1 MAEIKRIPLQSA
13 PIQDVSKQ
21 IAKKSEKPEKKKEKQ
36 IAPSFRFVLNLH
48 ESNEQRCP
56 EFNYSDLLKKAESR
70 RRKEKKKDEYNASNG
85 LSVFDENADDDKV
98 LDVARYFE
106 EKYGNRKKND
116 YVDLG
121 AGYDENDSFIDNTDA
136 YDELVPEDITTAFG
150 GFYVNSG
157 ALVFKESGKFPNLP
171 KLNHDNGN
179 GNDDD
184 DDDDD
189 EEASTDDD
197 TDENE
202 EIATKPASK
211 RSLSSSDE
219 TEESTQP
226 PKSKICKELPPEI
239 NLVE

>member
-21 IAKKSEKPEKKKEKQ
+21 VAKKSEKPEKKKEKQ

-56 EFNYSDLLKKAESR
+56 EFNYADLLKKAESR
-70 RRKEKKKDEYNASNG
+70 RRKEKKKDENNASNG
-85 LSVFDENADDDKV
+85 LSLFDENADDDKI

-121 AGYDENDSFIDNTDA
+121 AGYDESDSFIDNTDA
-136 YDELVPEDITTAFG
+136 YDELVPEDLTTAFG

-157 ALVFKESGKFPNLP
+157 SLEFKDSGKLPNLP
-171 KLNHDNGN
+171 KRIQDNGN

-184 DDDDD
+184 DDE
-189 EEASTDDD
+189 EEASTDED

-202 EIATKPASK
+202 EIATKSGIK

-226 PKSKICKELPPEI
+226 PKSKICKEDPPEI